1 MTDLAIDYDKV
12 DNTTHVTIENINM
25 PFVALVGFLI
35 KITLAVILVGV
46 FTAFILYLFIIPVM
60 SGLPSSLL

>member
-1 MTDLAIDYDKV
+1 MTDLAIGYEEV

-35 KITLAVILVGV
+35 KVSLATILVGV

-60 SGLPSSLL
+60 SGLLSSLL

>member
-1 MTDLAIDYDKV
+1 MTDYEIDYDKV

-25 PFVALVGFLI
+25 PFADLVGFLI
-35 KITLAVILVGV
+35 KVSLATILVGV

-60 SGLPSSLL
+60 GGLLSSLL